1 MPGSDPSGV
10 AMPIDPLRDARLA
23 VQAGRFR
30 EAWNALSAVAET
42 ERRTPEWSL
51 LAAVTH
57 FRLGEFSRCRAAAV
71 QARDGFRALGDV
83 DGEMRAENT
92 AAAGALA
99 LGYLA
104 DAEHGFQRA
113 LALAHNLQDEF
124 TTARCANNLGNVSY
138 YWGHYPKALSF
149 YRLATTS
156 FEKARSWKG
165 QAEGWLNTAIVWN
178 EDGNL
183 EESRDAA
190 DRAIAAAER
199 AGDGRVLAQAL
210 AARAET
216 SIGLGDVQLARAQ
229 VARALEMSREL
240 EDPLAEADALRIL
253 SRVENLS
260 GESAGAEELVRR
272 GLQIAQKIKHP
283 WAEAEL
289 QRELGALHTAQG
301 RRTEAI
307 TAFQAAATAFQR
319 LGAISRAQSMRA
331 KAVDVQDTL

>member
-1 MPGSDPSGV
+1 MSSSNRTETPMRD
-10 AMPIDPLRDARLA
+10 DPLREARLA
-23 VQAGRFR
+23 VQAGQFR
-30 EAWNALSAVAET
+30 EAWNALSEVAGSV
-42 ERRTPEWSL
+42 RRTAEWSL

-57 FRLGEFSRCRAAAV
+57 FRLGEFARCRAAAL
-71 QARDGFRALGDV
+71 QARDGFRAQGDV

-92 AAAGALA
+92 AGAGAFA

-104 DAEHGFQRA
+104 DAQQGFQRA
-113 LALAHNLQDEF
+113 LALAHHLGDGF

-138 YWGHYPKALSF
+138 YLGDYPKALSF

-156 FEKARSWKG
+156 FEMVGSWKG
-165 QAEGWLNTAIVWN
+165 RAEGWLNTAIVWN

-183 EESRDAA
+183 EESDDAA

-216 SIGLGDVQLARAQ
+216 SVALGDVDLARAQ
-229 VARALEMSREL
+229 VARALKISREV

-253 SRVENLS
+253 SKVEHVN
-260 GESAGAEELVRR
+260 GEFGRAEELARQ
-272 GLQIAQKIKHP
+272 GLLIAQEIEHP

-289 QRELGALHTAQG
+289 QRELGTVRTARG

-307 TAFQAAATAFQR
+307 AAFEAAATAFER
-319 LGAISRAQSMRA
+319 LGAASWAESMRA
-331 KAVDVQDTL
+331 KATELGNAS